1 MVGGLRNKFILGV
14 AMMAIAGIGVT
25 FSKSNSRPKEQVVR
39 VSIDDTAILGA
50 KAKAQAGLDK
60 FFQRLRF
67 PQPNESSFALKYDLN
82 FGHPER
88 GEPEIIW
95 TRDVIESNGKIFAKL
110 DNDPQTPGYKSGMT
124 VEIPRAAIADWAIK
138 VGDKFDGHYTTR
150 VLVAQLPPEEAAQVL
165 ARLTPM

>member
-1 MVGGLRNKFILGV
+1 MFGGLRNQFILGV
-14 AMMAIAGIGVT
+14 AMMAIAGIGMS
-25 FSKSNSRPKEQVVR
+25 FSKGSKLPKEQVVR
-39 VSIDDTAILGA
+39 VRIDDAAVSGA

-67 PQPNESSFALKYDLN
+67 PQPDESSFGLKYDLN
-82 FGHPER
+82 WGHPER

-95 TRDVIESNGKIFAKL
+95 TRDVIESNGKILAKL
-110 DNDPQTPGYKSGMT
+110 DNDPQTPGYKSGMD

-138 VGDKFDGHYTTR
+138 VGDKFDGHFTTR